1 MKMIQCLHQWLG
13 RSRECEENKEEVSAF
28 IKALDKGEE
37 AAQLE
42 GTNHQD
48 RRGKEAVGNVER
60 RNSMMGEQCYKM
72 ID

>member
-1 MKMIQCLHQWLG
+1 MG
-13 RSRECEENKEEVSAF
+13 GAECEENKEEVSAF

-60 RNSMMGEQCYKM
+60 KKFNDGRAVL
-72 ID
+72 

>member
-1 MKMIQCLHQWLG
+1 M
-13 RSRECEENKEEVSAF
+13 SAF

-60 RNSMMGEQCYKM
+60 RNLKMGEQCYKM
-72 ID
+72 MD

>member
-1 MKMIQCLHQWLG
+1 M
-13 RSRECEENKEEVSAF
+13 SAF

-60 RNSMMGEQCYKM
+60 RNPKMGEQCYKM